1 MIKIGDDL
9 ICIADEYKSKIVTD
23 VLSSKQGTIIVVYK
37 FWNQVGNR
45 ERCSSL
51 AKLLQTHKIKQ
62 KEINEKI

>member
-9 ICIADEYKSKIVTD
+9 IYLVDEYKSKRVTD
-23 VLSSKQGTIIVVYK
+23 VLISKQGTIIVVYK
-37 FWNQVGNR
+37 FWNQVGNV

-51 AKLLQTHKIKQ
+51 GKLLQTHKIKQ